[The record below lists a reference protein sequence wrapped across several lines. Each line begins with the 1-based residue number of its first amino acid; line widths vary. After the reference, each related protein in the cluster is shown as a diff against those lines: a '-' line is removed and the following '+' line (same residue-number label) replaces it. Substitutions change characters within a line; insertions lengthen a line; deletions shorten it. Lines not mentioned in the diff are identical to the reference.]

1 MKAKILTVFLL
12 VVFIK
17 LTMAPKPYNPN
28 PVNPN
33 PVLVVPANP
42 NPVNPNPVN
51 PNGPKLVNPE
61 VFVNPDT
68 IMFMNE
74 VSFSDSDEV
83 YTDLTMLERGHVI
96 VTESPGKIKQLIKKA
111 NKREERLKS

>member
-1 MKAKILTVFLL
+1 MRKKILTAFLL

-68 IMFMNE
+68 IMFMRE
-74 VSFSDSDEV
+74 MSFPNSDEV
-83 YTDLTMLERGHVI
+83 YTELKLTTDRNQLMVI
-96 VTESPGKIKQLIKKA
+96 EKPKEIQKLIKKA
-111 NKREERLKS
+111 NKRNK